1 VLYCFIF
8 EHLKYDNK
16 KPLKYQLDYY
26 QFKSYPSVE
35 RIFENVCVSIFSG
48 LVVFAIL
55 GFMARQVGRSVEE
68 VVQSG
73 PGLAFI
79 VYPEVKLQQGL
90 QI

>member
-1 VLYCFIF
+1 
-8 EHLKYDNK
+8 
-16 KPLKYQLDYY
+16 
-26 QFKSYPSVE
+26 VE
-35 RIFENVCVSIFSG
+35 RIFESVSVSIFSG

-79 VYPEVKLQQGL
+79 VYPEVRAEKKYFITKIILL
-90 QI
+90 HIDIYIFDTATVYNTRLLTSKSV

>member
-1 VLYCFIF
+1 
-8 EHLKYDNK
+8 
-16 KPLKYQLDYY
+16 
-26 QFKSYPSVE
+26 VE
-35 RIFENVCVSIFSG
+35 RIFESVCVSIFSG

-79 VYPEVKLQQGL
+79 VYPEVGEEKNILTQNLFYCILILIKNKLK
-90 QI
+90 

>member
-1 VLYCFIF
+1 
-8 EHLKYDNK
+8 
-16 KPLKYQLDYY
+16 LD
-26 QFKSYPSVE
+26 Q
-35 RIFENVCVSIFSG
+35 NVCASIFSG

-79 VYPEVKLQQGL
+79 VYPEVQLQQGL
-90 QI
+90 QIKLKSSSL

>member
-1 VLYCFIF
+1 
-8 EHLKYDNK
+8 
-16 KPLKYQLDYY
+16 
-26 QFKSYPSVE
+26 VE
-35 RIFENVCVSIFSG
+35 RIFENVSVSIFSG

-79 VYPEVKLQQGL
+79 VYPEVREKKYLNTKIIL
-90 QI
+90 LHIDILSKTS